1 MIAKNFTAIQWREP
15 TAELSAGTVRESAEW
30 VANETAL
37 TVVVNGAELVRLAS
51 SPTHCG
57 DLALGFLLSE
67 GVIRGTADVLES
79 AQDSQT
85 GVVSFTL
92 SPDCPFAPAE
102 WRARRTVTSG
112 CGEGV
117 TLEKNLPR
125 LSDDMRLRLSPGF
138 FRRIFTILQ
147 EDYSLW
153 YERTGCIHLAALAV
167 CGGPLVIREDIGR
180 HNAVDK
186 VIGAWARL
194 ETPFS
199 SAVLFSTGR
208 LSSDMIRK
216 AAHAGI
222 PVVASHSAPTSLAV
236 DLAEASGIT
245 LVGFARRRRFNLYTH
260 FQRILLDEP
269 TSAVGD
275 EHATPTSFSISSQET
290 T

>member
-1 MIAKNFTAIQWREP
+1 MIAKSLTATQWREATEERP
-15 TAELSAGTVRESAEW
+15 ATIRESQEW
-30 VANETAL
+30 VANESAL

-67 GVIRGTADVLES
+67 GVIRSAADVVES
-79 AQDSQT
+79 AHDSQK

-92 SPDCPFAPAE
+92 SPDCPFAPAA
-102 WRARRTVTSG
+102 WRDRRTVTSG

-125 LSDDMRLRLSPGF
+125 LSDDQLLRVSPEF

-147 EDYSLW
+147 DDYSQW

-167 CGGPLVIREDIGR
+167 CDGPLVIREDIGR

-194 ETPFS
+194 NTPFS
-199 SAVLFSTGR
+199 SAALFSTGR

-222 PVVASHSAPTSLAV
+222 PVVASRSAPTSLAI
-236 DLAEASGIT
+236 DLADAAGIT

-260 FQRILLDEP
+260 PRRI
-269 TSAVGD
+269 SFAGN
-275 EHATPTSFSISSQET
+275 EHTTPTSFSISSQEST
-290 T
+290 